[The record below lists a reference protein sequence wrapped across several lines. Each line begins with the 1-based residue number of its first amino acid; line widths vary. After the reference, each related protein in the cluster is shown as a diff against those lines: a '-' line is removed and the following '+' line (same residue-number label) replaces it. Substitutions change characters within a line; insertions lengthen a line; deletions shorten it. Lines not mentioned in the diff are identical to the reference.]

1 MSISLT
7 SHRPGLAVALKLGA
21 IFLFVIM
28 SGIIKASSQEVPP
41 GQAVFFRSFFAIPV
55 ILTWLA
61 ARGELRQGLITQK
74 PTLHVVRG
82 VIGTTTMALTFTGLG
97 LLPLPEVTAIGFAA
111 PIFTVILAAIVLG
124 ERIRL
129 IRVSAV
135 LIGLCGVIIMLW
147 PRLTGVNNLG
157 DGATLGAL
165 LLLGATFL
173 RSVIQIHVRQMVAT
187 EHTAAIVF
195 YFSVTAS
202 VVALL
207 TVPLGWAIPAFEW
220 VMPSNQ
226 MIGMLIG
233 AGCLGGLAQIL
244 ITSSYRFAGAAM
256 LAPYDYS
263 SMLFAILVGYLWFGE
278 LPTLIM
284 LSGASLVIAG
294 GVLVIWRER
303 QLGMERDK
311 TRSVTDPKA

>member
-226 MIGMLIG
+226 MVGMLIG